1 MRSNSGLVG
10 PTLSG
15 GRAEA
20 YDAATV
26 RTGGG
31 LLIALALHS
40 AFLLY
45 AYLRPLPDGKK
56 KSRPIEM
63 LIVEKKKE
71 TPPPPPPQ
79 TPEPPPPTPPAALT
93 PPTRTVSRPLPKELA
108 PVARKDDTPDAKS
121 PAIAVGP
128 QPPGPPEGPSP
139 GLPKGP
145 IDLFPKNL
153 GTIVGAPSANAPIP
167 KGPDRLFKDERL
179 EEKKEPKFELVPDKG
194 GGYKCETKTFV
205 AHIKPDGKIEFENR
219 FPIGFEKGGTFSF
232 DLTDLVMRGK
242 KIDPYAAEK
251 RRFLE
256 FSDKLRND
264 LRKKAAAE
272 AQTNA
277 MSTFAEQ
284 LISVW
289 ENGRS
294 GASRRRELYEKWA
307 DCSDDKND
315 SLGRKGRHAVED
327 FIRGHLPRGS
337 SNAYTDEEL
346 QKIASERQG
355 MPPFDPYG
363 TGTP

>member
-20 YDAATV
+20 YDVATF

-45 AYLRPLPDGKK
+45 AYLRPLPDAHK

-63 LIVEKKKE
+63 LIVEKRKE
-71 TPPPPPPQ
+71 TPPPPPPIPETL
-79 TPEPPPPTPPAALT
+79 TPPPAAVA
-93 PPTRTVSRPLPKELA
+93 PPTRSVSRPLPRELA
-108 PVARKDDTPDAKS
+108 PVARKDDSADPKS
-121 PAIAVGP
+121 SAIAVGP
-128 QPPGPPEGPSP
+128 QPPGPPDGPSP

-145 IDLFPKNL
+145 IDLFPK
-153 GTIVGAPSANAPIP
+153 TIGSVVGVPGPNAAIP

-179 EEKKEPKFELVPDKG
+179 EEKKAPRFELVPDKG
-194 GGYKCETKTFV
+194 GGYKCETKTFI

-242 KIDPYAAEK
+242 KQDPYAAEK
-251 RRFLE
+251 RRFME
-256 FSDKLRND
+256 FSDQLRSD
-264 LRKKAAAE
+264 LRKKAAQE
-272 AQTNA
+272 SQTQA

-284 LISVW
+284 LISIW
-289 ENGRS
+289 GNGRS

-327 FIRGHLPRGS
+327 FIRGHLPRS
-337 SNAYTDEEL
+337 SSDAYTEDEL
-346 QKIASERQG
+346 QKIAGERQG
-355 MPPFDPYG
+355 LPPFDPYG